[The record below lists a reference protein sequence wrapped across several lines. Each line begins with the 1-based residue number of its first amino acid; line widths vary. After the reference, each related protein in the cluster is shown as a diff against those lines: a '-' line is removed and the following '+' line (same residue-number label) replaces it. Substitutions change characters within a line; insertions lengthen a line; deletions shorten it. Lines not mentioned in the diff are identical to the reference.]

1 LESISLKTEND
12 IITEEIKWI
21 RMLANPGSSLGGAR
35 PKANV
40 VDEKGDLYIAKFPS
54 KEDSDDKGLWEYV
67 TYQLAI
73 DAGINM
79 SPSGIEKLSSYHTFL
94 TKRFDRVENR
104 KRIHVASAMTMLGYY
119 DGYSKNV
126 SYLEIADFLTRH
138 SVNPHKD
145 LQELFRRIAFNI
157 CVSNCDDHLR
167 NHSFIFDKKG
177 ISLSPAYDIN
187 PDEIGHGLSLNISL
201 HDNSLDLEIL
211 MDTHEYYALQKD
223 EALQIIEQ
231 VKGAVSGF
239 DVVAKKT
246 GLSKTEI
253 DKKAVAF
260 KQAMR

>member
-1 LESISLKTEND
+1 MTQQNKIYVFEQFGDAPKLMGILNVDKVRGKETFSFEYNKNWLKTNSYPLLDPDIQHYNGIQYLQDENKPNFGIFLD
-12 IITEEIKWI
+12 
-21 RMLANPGSSLGGAR
+21 SSPDRWGRELMQRREAIYAR
-35 PKANV
+35 N
-40 VDEKGDLYIAKFPS
+40 
-54 KEDSDDKGLWEYV
+54 
-67 TYQLAI
+67 
-73 DAGINM
+73 
-79 SPSGIEKLSSYHTFL
+79 
-94 TKRFDRVENR
+94 ENR

-119 DGYSKNV
+119 DGYNENV

-138 SVNPHKD
+138 SVNPHKN

-157 CVSNCDDHLR
+157 SVSNCDDHLR